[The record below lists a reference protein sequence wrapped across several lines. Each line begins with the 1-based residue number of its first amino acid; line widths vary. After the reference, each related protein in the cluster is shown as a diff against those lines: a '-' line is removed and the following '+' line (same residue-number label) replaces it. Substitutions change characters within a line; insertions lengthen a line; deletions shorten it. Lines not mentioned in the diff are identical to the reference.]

1 MSPVFLLLSLIQ
13 LFIPGTAKMKNS
25 QSSKEERQECKMCCD
40 RRSKCYGDSEEGVT
54 VLGKE
59 DRMKKDKEVAY
70 RGSDS

>member
-1 MSPVFLLLSLIQ
+1 MNI
-13 LFIPGTAKMKNS
+13 KMKNS

-59 DRMKKDKEVAY
+59 DRMKKVKEVAY